1 MDNQKLDVIV
11 KAINLMEY
19 TMTITSNR
27 KRYPIK
33 HITLVKRIQNTCMDI
48 YEYLLSANRIS
59 IEESKK
65 ERLELQTK
73 AVTSCDKLSCY
84 AELSMNLKLV
94 GSDTI
99 LNWQKLISD
108 VKYMTIGWRSKDKSR

>member
-11 KAINLMEY
+11 KSIGLMEY

-27 KRYPIK
+27 KRYPSK

-48 YEYLLSANRIS
+48 YEFLLSANRIKLDDS
-59 IEESKK
+59 RT

-73 AVTSCDKLSCY
+73 AITACDKLSCY

-99 LNWQKLISD
+99 LIWQKQISD
-108 VKYMTIGWRSKDKSR
+108 VKYMTIAWRNKDKSR